1 MARILPL
8 QKNLSVE
15 LQEKSTS
22 AWLAYYRLVLPA
34 VAIALGDPSG
44 IGPEISLKAA
54 LDPAVKKMCRPILV
68 GDRRLLEVH
77 ARACNLTTDG
87 IEMIE
92 RRQLDASELRLGEI
106 APAHG
111 RSALDSAKAAIDA
124 ALSGKVQAV
133 VAAPHHETAIHK
145 AGIEFDGYP
154 SFVARSCGLAP
165 EDGILM
171 LCFRYDEREVR
182 IAHVTLHT
190 SVVNAL
196 SLLTEKRISGTVKAV
211 GQTLQR
217 LGIAKPRI
225 AVGGV
230 NPHAGED
237 GLFGREDEDI
247 VKPAI
252 EEARSQGLD
261 VTGPIAAD
269 LLIQKKGFDA
279 YVVMFHDQGHIAA
292 KLLAPQRVAGMTIG
306 TPVLFSSVA
315 HGSALDIAGQ
325 GKANPDAMIEAIT
338 RLVARRRR
346 VVAT

>member
-1 MARILPL
+1 M
-8 QKNLSVE
+8 
-15 LQEKSTS
+15 
-22 AWLAYYRLVLPA
+22 LAYYGPVLPA

-54 LDPAVKKMCRPILV
+54 LDPAVKKMCRPVLV
-68 GDRRLLEVH
+68 GDRRVLEVH
-77 ARACNLTTDG
+77 ARACGLALEG

-92 RRQLDASELRLGEI
+92 RRQLGASELRLGEI

-124 ALSGKVQAV
+124 ALAGRVQAV
-133 VAAPHHETAIHK
+133 VAAPHHETAIHQ

-154 SFVARSCGLAP
+154 SFVARTCGLAP

-196 SLLTEKRISGTVKAV
+196 SLLTQKRISNTLKAV
-211 GQTLQR
+211 EQTLKK
-217 LGIAKPRI
+217 LGIEKPRI
-225 AVGGV
+225 GVGGI
-230 NPHAGED
+230 NPHAGEH

-247 VKPAI
+247 TAPAL
-252 EEARSQGLD
+252 EEARRQGVD
-261 VTGPIAAD
+261 AHGPFAAD

-279 YVVMFHDQGHIAA
+279 FVVMFHDQGHIAA
-292 KLLAPQRVAGMTIG
+292 KLLAPNRVAGMTIG

-315 HGSALDIAGQ
+315 HGSALDIAGKNRAQ
-325 GKANPDAMIEAIT
+325 HSALVEAI
-338 RLVARRRR
+338 AR
-346 VVAT
+346 VTAH